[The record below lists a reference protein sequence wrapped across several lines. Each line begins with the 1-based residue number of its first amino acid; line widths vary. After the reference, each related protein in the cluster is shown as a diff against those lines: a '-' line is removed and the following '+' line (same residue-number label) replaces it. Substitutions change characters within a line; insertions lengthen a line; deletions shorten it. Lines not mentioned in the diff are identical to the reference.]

1 MTTEALGYLTKLL
14 HNLGINYEF
23 GEWTSEIIYP
33 YFVGEFHESPIPN
46 ENGKQDILFILNG
59 FNRGKMLDLLLIKE
73 KIEAFFNEH
82 RTILSNGNGL
92 VISYSHTIGISTGED
107 DLKRIQI
114 NLNINE
120 WKV

>member
-14 HNLGINYEF
+14 NKLGINYEF
-23 GEWTSEIIYP
+23 GEWIGEITYP
-33 YFVGEFHESPIPN
+33 YFVGEYQESPSLN
-46 ENGKQDILFILNG
+46 EDGKQEILFILNG
-59 FNRGKMLDLLLIKE
+59 FNRGKMFDLFLLRD
-73 KIEAFFNEH
+73 KIETFFKDH

-92 VISYSHTIGISTGED
+92 VISYSNSMPIPTWDGE
-107 DLKRIQI
+107 LKRIQI